1 MHLEGG
7 LNFGVGAK
15 FKDDG
20 VKMAALVELGA
31 TLSPNKR
38 LTSGV
43 DAAVKREGQTRAVRA
58 AVPVLLGPWA
68 PMLVAP

>member
-1 MHLEGG
+1 
-7 LNFGVGAK
+7 
-15 FKDDG
+15 
-20 VKMAALVELGA
+20 MAALVELGA